1 MSMDRQ
7 PPGEDERVQQFS
19 RLLVAN
25 QRRIHGFILS
35 LVHDRAAAAD
45 ILQDVSVLLWEK
57 FDRFEPGTDFAAWGM
72 SISRLTILN
81 WRRRQ
86 KQVPLPLEDELLAI
100 LSDES
105 IKVSCEYEDR
115 RVALGQCVQSL
126 SNENRELLVARY
138 EMDRPVSGIAERLG
152 RSRVAVYKRLARI
165 RGLLLDCIHDRLQ
178 AEGTL

>member
-1 MSMDRQ
+1 MSMDQQ
-7 PPGEDERVQQFS
+7 PPRENDRGQQFS

-72 SISRLTILN
+72 SIARLTILN

-86 KQVPLPLEDELLAI
+86 KEVPLPLEDEMLAI
-100 LSDES
+100 LADEA
-105 IKVSCEYEDR
+105 IRVSCQYEDR
-115 RVALGQCVQSL
+115 RAALSQCMQAL
-126 SNENRELLVARY
+126 SEDNRDLLVARY
-138 EMDRPVSGIAERLG
+138 EMDRPVSGIAQRLG
-152 RSRVAVYKRLARI
+152 RSRVAVYKRLTRI
-165 RGLLLDCIHDRLQ
+165 RQLLLDCINDRLK
-178 AEGTL
+178 AKGIL

>member
-1 MSMDRQ
+1 MDQQ
-7 PPGEDERVQQFS
+7 PPDDKQRVQQFS

-72 SISRLTILN
+72 SIARLTILN

-86 KQVPLPLEDELLAI
+86 KKVPLPLEDELLAI
-100 LSDES
+100 LADEA
-105 IKVSCEYEDR
+105 IKVSCQYEDR
-115 RVALGQCVQSL
+115 RVALAHCVQEL
-126 SNENRELLVARY
+126 SEENRDLLIARY
-138 EMDRPVSGIAERLG
+138 EMDRPVSGIAQRLG
-152 RSRVAVYKRLARI
+152 RSRVAVYKRLTRI
-165 RGLLLDCIHDRLQ
+165 RSILLDCINNRLH